1 MTSKAI
7 DADTKDGAGYV
18 PAAENEIV
26 ANAGA
31 SAKDGAATV
40 PQGDAIDLGAFDLKA
55 IAEKPYAEVTPEE
68 KAAWNAAQAKKQAQ
82 WEDEWARF
90 EEGAAAAEEAVFAQ
104 APAARIAKAK
114 MEQRQKNIA
123 EAQAKQ
129 QEKLQEQAEREY
141 VLKTPEEE
149 LGEGDRIRKA
159 AARAAR
165 DAVQVR
171 RNRNMAIGFCFLA
184 LAYGAYGVSSAQVLA
199 MAAGFVCLVACIVF
213 SCILSGRYKKA
224 KAEFDVKNA
233 ELDEYE
239 NAHPKYVRERKERAA
254 AKAAESFG
262 LDDAEGRKPGAQGN
276 GNDGDASE
284 KAGE

>member
-7 DADTKDGAGYV
+7 DNDIDTGAS
-18 PAAENEIV
+18 PEAASST
-26 ANAGA
+26 AGGA
-31 SAKDGAATV
+31 SAAAL
-40 PQGDAIDLGAFDLKA
+40 DLDAFDMKA

-68 KAAWNAAQAKKQAQ
+68 KAAWEAAQAKKQAE
-82 WEDEWARF
+82 WEDEWERF

-104 APAARIAKAK
+104 VPAARMAKAK

-123 EAQAKQ
+123 EAQVKQ

-141 VLKTPEEE
+141 VLNTPEEE

-171 RNRNMAIGFCFLA
+171 RNRNMAVGFCFLA

-199 MAAGFVCLVACIVF
+199 TAAGFVCFVACVVF
-213 SCILSGRYKKA
+213 SCILSKRYKKA
-224 KAEFDVKNA
+224 KTEFDEKNA
-233 ELDEYE
+233 VLDEYE
-239 NAHPKYVRERKERAA
+239 NAHPEYVRERKARAA
-254 AKAAESFG
+254 AKAAEAFG
-262 LDDAEGRKPGAQGN
+262 LEDEGADEDEGN
-276 GNDGDASE
+276 GAGADERRSTTE